1 MGRHKCQL
9 GLSSLP
15 LDSNGRAGAGN
26 GYSRS
31 QMSWAEEVGDV
42 RVRVRVRVRGR
53 GQGWGQV
60 RVRIRVRQS
69 QAEQIQ
75 APASRLIGYGHEEVL
90 W

>member
-9 GLSSLP
+9 GLSSLH
-15 LDSNGRAGAGN
+15 LDSNGRSGAGN

-42 RVRVRVRVRGR
+42 RVRVRVRGQ
-53 GQGWGQV
+53 GQGWGQLRV
-60 RVRIRVRQS
+60 RVRVRQS

>member
-42 RVRVRVRVRGR
+42 RVRVRVRGQ

-60 RVRIRVRQS
+60 RVRVRVRQS
-69 QAEQIQ
+69 QAEKIQ
-75 APASRLIGYGHEEVL
+75 VPASRLIGYGHEEVL

>member
-15 LDSNGRAGAGN
+15 LDSNGRAGTGN

-42 RVRVRVRVRGR
+42 RVRVRVRGQ

-60 RVRIRVRQS
+60 RVRVRVRQS

>member
-42 RVRVRVRVRGR
+42 RVRVRVRGQ

-60 RVRIRVRQS
+60 RVRVSVRQS

>member
-42 RVRVRVRVRGR
+42 RVRVRVRGQ

-60 RVRIRVRQS
+60 RVRVRVRQS